1 MQRIFISTSI
11 PYVNS
16 VPHIGHALEFVQADV
31 EARALRLQNDTEVF
45 FLSGS
50 DENALKNAQAAEEA
64 GVPLREWVAKH
75 AEVFKN
81 LLKQLNISNDDFIR
95 TSVEERHILGAQKLW
110 EACKKDIDKRK
121 YVGLYCLGCEEFKT
135 GKELINNE
143 CPEHPGKKLEEVE
156 EENYF
161 FRLSAYEEKINLAL
175 ERGEVRILPD
185 SRFNEIK
192 EFLKSGL
199 EDFSISRSVKRAKGW
214 GVPVPNDPNQVMY
227 VWFDALSNYI
237 NALGYAK
244 NAKNFVG
251 FWTQASEII
260 HFVGKGINRFHGV
273 YWLGMLLSAG
283 LKLPTIIFVHG
294 YITANGQKISKSLG
308 NTVDPF
314 ALIQKYGADA
324 VRYYL
329 LREIPTFEDGDFSE
343 EKFIGR
349 YNADLANGLGNFAA
363 RTLTLAEK
371 NGPIDLEKY
380 SVEEGLQNEIL
391 KFKIRESLGIRATA
405 THHILEDIWAL
416 ISLGDKYANDRKPW
430 ETKDPRAIL
439 GLLAILSAVARW
451 LKPFLPAT
459 AEKIEASVIWSKDG
473 VLVKKI
479 PPLFPRI

>member
-1 MQRIFISTSI
+1 MRVFISTSI

-31 EARALRLQNDTEVF
+31 AARAFRLQKDTEVF
-45 FLSGS
+45 FLSGT
-50 DENALKNAQAAEEA
+50 DENALKNLQAAEEA
-64 GVPLREWVAKH
+64 GISPKEWVAKH

-81 LLKQLNISNDDFIR
+81 LLKELNISNDDFIR
-95 TSVEERHILGAQKLW
+95 TSSEERHLRGAQKLW
-110 EACKKDIDKRK
+110 EACKKDIYKKK
-121 YVGLYCLGCEEFKT
+121 YTGLYCLGCEEFKT
-135 GKELINNE
+135 GKELANGE

-161 FRLSAYEEKINLAL
+161 FRLSAYEEKIKSAI
-175 ERGEVRILPD
+175 ESGKVSILPD
-185 SRFNEIK
+185 SRRNEIR

-199 EDFSISRSVKRAKGW
+199 GDFSISRSQKRARGW
-214 GVPVPNDPNQVMY
+214 GVPVPNDPEQVMY

-237 NALGYAK
+237 NALGYAENSEQFK
-244 NAKNFVG
+244 K
-251 FWTQASEII
+251 FWTEAQEII
-260 HFVGKGINRFHGV
+260 HFVGKGINRFHSV
-273 YWLGMLLSAG
+273 YWLGILLSAG
-283 LKLPTIIFVHG
+283 LKLPTTIFVHG

-314 ALIQKYGADA
+314 SLIKKYGTDA

-329 LREIPTFEDGDFSE
+329 LREIPTFGDGDFSE

-371 NGPIDLEKY
+371 IGAVDLRKY
-380 SVEEGLQNEIL
+380 SVEEDLQSQIL
-391 KFKIRESLGIRATA
+391 KFKIRESQGIQTSEF
-405 THHILEDIWAL
+405 HKILEDIWTL
-416 ISLGDKYANDRKPW
+416 ISLGDKYANDQKPW
-430 ETKDPRAIL
+430 ETKDPRVIL
-439 GLLAILSAVARW
+439 GLLTILSAAARW

-459 AEKIEASVIWSKDG
+459 SEKIEASILWPKDV
-473 VLVKKI
+473 VLVKKL